1 MKILVCLKQ
10 VIDVELNIQIKDG
23 QLVEDGL
30 RYVINAYDESALEAA
45 LRLKDAHDADVTVLS
60 MGPERVQE
68 ALRKGLSM
76 GADRA
81 IHLQDSAFEGG
92 DSHAFARALASLVKA
107 RSYDLVLM
115 GKQSQDTDAAHA
127 GAMLAELLDWPQATN
142 LVQVERE
149 AEGRVQV
156 SRNGDDGKEILS
168 IQLPAVFTVSNDFG
182 EARLPT
188 MKGIMGA
195 KKKELEVL
203 SLNDIGLSA
212 EDAGKSGARIEVV
225 GREAPE
231 RRKTGRKMTGD
242 AATLSRDLVQWLVS
256 DAKMPV

>member
-45 LRLKDAHDADVTVLS
+45 LRLKDAGEADVTVIS

-81 IHLQDSAFEGG
+81 IHLQDPAFDGG
-92 DSHAFARALASLVKA
+92 DSHAFARAIAPIVQA
-107 RSYDLVLM
+107 RGFDLVLM

-127 GAMLAELLDWPQATN
+127 GAMLAELLGWPQATN
-142 LVQVERE
+142 LLSVERE
-149 AEGRVQV
+149 PDGRLLV

-168 IQLPAVFTVSNDFG
+168 VQLPAIFSVSNDFG

-203 SLNDIGLSA
+203 TLAETGLGA
-212 EDAGKSGARIEVV
+212 DMVGKAGARIEILM
-225 GREAPE
+225 REAPE

-242 AATLSRDLVQWLVS
+242 ATTLSRDLVQWLVN